1 MDSKNAKIPKKSQF
15 VGQNRQKSEQKW
27 SKMTVY
33 NGKINFLLNPFLTK
47 KKLILTKVKKFSKN
61 FKIFL
66 LFVHNSQVL
75 NGNFEILY
83 DFSKKNS
90 LKDLIAKKPR
100 LKRYIFL
107 LSKE

>member
-1 MDSKNAKIPKKSQF
+1 MDSKNDKSPKNSQF

-61 FKIFL
+61 FKFFL

-83 DFSKKNS
+83 DFSKKNF
-90 LKDLIAKKPR
+90 LKKSKAKKLS
-100 LKRYIFL
+100 LKRYIFIL
-107 LSKE
+107 